1 MALLSKDST
10 VMFLAALVVMAMA
23 MIVLSSSYA
32 QADYCHQIVPCN
44 ESTCSNFCLKNNFKN
59 FVPNCLPG
67 RMYDYCCCNITRGL
81 DF

>member
-32 QADYCHQIVPCN
+32 QDYCHQIVPCN
-44 ESTCSNFCLKNNFKN
+44 ESTCSNFCSKNNFKN

-67 RMYDYCCCNITRGL
+67 RMYDYCCCNITRGV